1 MSITTFGIVTPSF
14 NQGRFIAKAVDSV
27 LAQTGVSM
35 NYIVMDGQSHDE
47 TNNVMANYIDKL
59 TYVSEPD
66 TGPAN
71 AINTGFSRLDADI
84 YGWLNADDIYY
95 PQALSTVAA
104 YFEAHPDVDVVY
116 GGSNH
121 IDENDGV
128 IEAYPVE
135 DFSFDALVE
144 RCFISQPAA
153 FFRASTVK
161 RFGPLNETVR
171 GMDYE
176 YWIRLAIG
184 GAKFARI
191 PETLAATRLH
201 DEAFTVK
208 HRLAVHEEINV
219 FTKRLLGKTPDR
231 WLFNYAHA
239 KAEAL
244 GISRERHK
252 TFILTVSVLSIW
264 TAFRMNHRVTKQ
276 MLQTIQGW
284 LVG

>member
-1 MSITTFGIVTPSF
+1 MHTLTFGIVTPSF
-14 NQGRFIAKAVDSV
+14 NQGRFISKAVNSV
-27 LAQTGVSM
+27 LAQTGVSLQ
-35 NYIVMDGQSHDE
+35 YIVMDGQSRDE
-47 TNNVMANYIDKL
+47 THQVMS
-59 TYVSEPD
+59 TYGDAVTFVSEPD

-71 AINTGFSRLDADI
+71 AINKGFARLDVDI

-95 PQALSTVAA
+95 PDALTTVAA
-104 YFEAHPDVDVVY
+104 FFEAHSEVDVVY

-121 IDENDGV
+121 IDEDDAI

-135 DFSFDALVE
+135 DFSFDVLTE

-176 YWIRLAIG
+176 YWLRLALG
-184 GAKFARI
+184 GATFARI
-191 PETLAATRLH
+191 PQTLAATRLH

-208 HRLAVHEEINV
+208 HRLAVHEEINH
-219 FTKRLLGKTPDR
+219 FTKKLLGKTPDR

-239 KAEAL
+239 KVEAM
-244 GISRERHK
+244 GITRDRHK
-252 TFILTVSVLSIW
+252 VFAAAVGTISVW
-264 TAFRMNHRVTKQ
+264 TALRMNGRVTKA
-276 MLQTIQGW
+276 MLQTIRNW
-284 LVG
+284 LAG